1 MNPLTS
7 FLSLAL
13 LFTGHAARAALPQ
26 VDFERMGRVGL
37 AGAFAGLDIFS
48 ASSVSFDPTT
58 STLLSREKDGSLT
71 RIASTNPG
79 GSILAGCS
87 VGTTYYVAG
96 SFSTIN
102 GVSASNIAA
111 YNPSSRSFSQV
122 GSSGPDGQ
130 LIHCTAMPLITE
142 SGLAASSLRLAVR
155 SPFSMSRRALG
166 PVPLFAASREPS
178 HSLNLLA
185 PVSQAASLFFTGSFV
200 ASFGNGTAL
209 NGTNNPNVPFSSG
222 ASPFSSSL
230 VPIPLQN
237 VQIDGSPSSSQTG
250 FSDIRN
256 TLCPSGADG
265 PGNTWFAAD
274 GSTPLSRSERS
285 LSSLLMECVL
295 GTHSNLIMERL
306 VSRALIERFYLKLIL
321 TYFSGSVT
329 TIPDNNVRTLKY
341 LDPTTGRNVTCET
354 CPLSTDSSDP
364 LSGFPVRPTFGY
376 YRCSN

>member
-48 ASSVSFDPTT
+48 DSSVSFDPTT

-71 RIASTNPG
+71 RIASTNTG

-87 VGTTYYVAG
+87 IGTTYYVAG

-102 GVSASNIAA
+102 GISASNIAA

-122 GSSGPDGQ
+122 GSSGPDGPIQ
-130 LIHCTAMPLITE
+130 TLYCDTSHNRIWVGGRFSSPGGSVAVFDLKGGSWSSPPFRGIAGAQSLVKSIIPSQ
-142 SGLAASSLRLAVR
+142 SG
-155 SPFSMSRRALG
+155 
-166 PVPLFAASREPS
+166 
-178 HSLNLLA
+178 
-185 PVSQAASLFFTGSFV
+185 ASLFFTGSFV
-200 ASFGNGTAL
+200 ASFGNGTL

-230 VPIPLQN
+230 VPIPLEN
-237 VQIDGSPSSSQTG
+237 VQVDGSPSSSQTG
-250 FSDIRN
+250 FSDVRN

-274 GSTPLSRSERS
+274 GSTPLI
-285 LSSLLMECVL
+285 
-295 GTHSNLIMERL
+295 T
-306 VSRALIERFYLKLIL
+306 
-321 TYFSGSVT
+321 
-329 TIPDNNVRTLKY
+329 VRTFSFISANGVRLGNTFQP
-341 LDPTTGRNVTCET
+341 DHGTTAFMFVDLVFCFLNLALTI
-354 CPLSTDSSDP
+354 LAA
-364 LSGFPVRPTFGY
+364 
-376 YRCSN
+376 